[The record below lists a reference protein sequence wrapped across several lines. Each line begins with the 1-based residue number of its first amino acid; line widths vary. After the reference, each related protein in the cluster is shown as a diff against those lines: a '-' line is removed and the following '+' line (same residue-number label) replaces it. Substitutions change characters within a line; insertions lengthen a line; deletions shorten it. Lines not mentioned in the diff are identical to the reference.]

1 MNDYYKILGVSKDA
15 SHDEIKRA
23 YRKLAAQHHPDRG
36 GDTKVFQEIQAAY
49 DVLGDK
55 EKRQQ
60 YDRPAE
66 SFNNF
71 QQYGGMPSGF
81 EDVINRMF
89 GGENFQ
95 EIFGRRHVQEKNKT
109 LNLKIAIKLID
120 VFQGKTFVISV
131 KLPSGRD
138 QLIDITVPPGIE
150 NGTAIRYSNIGD
162 DSISH
167 VPRGD
172 IVVNIFIEKDPH
184 FEKHGADLIKTVDVS
199 MWDAVLGGTLIVDT
213 VDNKQLEVK
222 INPGLQPGQIIS
234 LNGQGLPVYNSTQR
248 GRLLLNCNVKIPVL
262 LSETQKHLLEEA
274 RK

>member
-1 MNDYYKILGVSKDA
+1 MNDYYKILGVEKDA

-66 SFNNF
+66 PLNNF

-95 EIFGRRHVQEKNKT
+95 EIFGRRHFQEKNKT
-109 LNLKIAIKLID
+109 LNLKIAVKLID

-138 QLIDITVPPGIE
+138 QLIDITIPPGIE
-150 NGTAIRYSNIGD
+150 NGTAIRYANIGD
-162 DSISH
+162 DSVPH

-172 IVVNIFIEKDPH
+172 IVVNIFIERDPH
-184 FEKHGADLIKTVDVS
+184 FERHGADLIKTIDVS

-262 LSETQKHLLEEA
+262 LSETQKSLLEKA